1 MPGHVRSE
9 REGEIGWII
18 FDHPERRNAI
28 SSNMW
33 GELAEVVKAFGQD
46 PSIRVVVM
54 RGAGDRAFVS
64 GADISQFQGESG
76 SDTRGGLGPDSD
88 DAFRALAGLDKP
100 LIALIHGFCI
110 GGGMAV
116 SLFAD
121 LRYAAVDARFG
132 IPAARL
138 GVGYGFSGVETLAR
152 VVRLSRAKEI
162 LFTARHYSA
171 EEALAMGLVNRIF
184 EKSILDSSVIE
195 LAREIADNAPLT
207 VRAVKMTARE
217 IEREPA
223 DRNMGA
229 VEAGIRDCFESDDFK
244 EGVTAFMEKRS
255 PRFQGR

>member
-1 MPGHVRSE
+1 MSGRVESE

-33 GELAEVVKAFGQD
+33 GELTEAAKTFGQD
-46 PSIRVVVM
+46 PAVRVVVM

-64 GADISQFQGESG
+64 GADISQFQGEPG
-76 SDTRGGLGPDSD
+76 RETRGGLGPDSD
-88 DAFRALAGLDKP
+88 EAFRALASLEKP
-100 LIALIHGFCI
+100 LIASIHGFCI

-121 LRYAAVDARFG
+121 LRYAADDARFG

-138 GVGYGFSGVETLAR
+138 GVGYGFSGVESLAR
-152 VVRLSRAKEI
+152 VVGLPRAKEI
-162 LFTARHYSA
+162 LFTARYYSA
-171 EEALAMGLVNRIF
+171 GEAEAMGLVNRVF
-184 EKSILDSSVIE
+184 EKSLLDSSVAE
-195 LAREIADNAPLT
+195 LAREIAANAPLT
-207 VRAVKMTARE
+207 VRAVKLTARE
-217 IEREPA
+217 LEREPA
-223 DRNMGA
+223 NRNMEA
-229 VEAGIRDCFESDDFK
+229 VESGIRDCFESDDFQ